1 MRVTLPMQHYG
12 WVTQEVLEAGPRP
25 NRRASRRP
33 AFWWTLGI
41 AYLVVFSLVATSAMV
56 VFAAQTVQ
64 ADRLYT
70 AVEASERAMGGVQTR
85 VREVFEKFD
94 AEDLTEAERA
104 ELVDELRVIAVEG
117 EVAIAEAGVRV
128 ADVRIWP
135 INTRLEQAREA
146 YLRHNVA
153 WVDYMARA
161 AEDPAEF
168 VSPQPEVN
176 ASFFDAR
183 IPLLRAIPGIDLLD
197 LQRRLDVIYA
207 EDDEQSNGSGGGT
220 DA

>member
-1 MRVTLPMQHYG
+1 MQQYG
-12 WVTQEVLEAGPRP
+12 WVTQEVLEVGSRV
-25 NRRASRRP
+25 NRRPSKSP

-41 AYLVVFSLVATSAMV
+41 SVLVVFSLVATSAMV

-64 ADRLYT
+64 ADRLFT
-70 AVEASERAMGGVQTR
+70 AVEASERAMGGVQDR
-85 VREVFEKFD
+85 VRGVFEQFD
-94 AEDLTEAERA
+94 DEDLTEAQRE
-104 ELVDELRVIAVEG
+104 ELVDELRVIAVDG
-117 EVAIAEAGVRV
+117 EVSIGEAGQRV

-135 INTRLEQAREA
+135 INSRLEQARSA
-146 YLRHNVA
+146 YLRHNAA

-161 AEDPAEF
+161 AEDPAQF

-183 IPLLRAIPGIDLLD
+183 IPLLRAIPAIDLLD

-207 EDDEQSNGSGGGT
+207 EDDDQGGGGGNGGGT
-220 DA
+220 EA

>member
-1 MRVTLPMQHYG
+1 MQQYG
-12 WVTQEVLEAGPRP
+12 WVTQEVLEAGSRV
-25 NRRASRRP
+25 NRRPSKSP

-41 AYLVVFSLVATSAMV
+41 SVLVVFSLVATAAMV

-64 ADRLYT
+64 ADRLFT
-70 AVEASERAMGGVQTR
+70 AVEASERAMGGVQDR
-85 VREVFEKFD
+85 VRGVFEQFD
-94 AEDLTEAERA
+94 DEDLTEAQRE
-104 ELVDELRVIAVEG
+104 ELVDELRVIAVDG
-117 EVAIAEAGVRV
+117 EVSIGEAGQRV

-135 INTRLEQAREA
+135 INSRLEQARSA
-146 YLRHNVA
+146 YLRHNAA

-161 AEDPAEF
+161 AEDPAQF

-183 IPLLRAIPGIDLLD
+183 IPLLRAIPAIDLLD

-207 EDDEQSNGSGGGT
+207 EDDDQGGGGGNGGGT
-220 DA
+220 EA

>member
-1 MRVTLPMQHYG
+1 M
-12 WVTQEVLEAGPRP
+12 TQEVLEAGSRV
-25 NRRASRRP
+25 NRRPSKSP

-41 AYLVVFSLVATSAMV
+41 SVLVVFSLVATAAMV

-64 ADRLYT
+64 ADRLFT
-70 AVEASERAMGGVQTR
+70 AVEASERAMGGVQDR
-85 VREVFEKFD
+85 VRGVFEQFD
-94 AEDLTEAERA
+94 DEDLTEAQRE
-104 ELVDELRVIAVEG
+104 ELVDELRVIAVDG
-117 EVAIAEAGVRV
+117 EVSIGEAGQRV

-135 INTRLEQAREA
+135 INSRLEQARSA
-146 YLRHNVA
+146 YLRHNAA

-161 AEDPAEF
+161 AEDPAQF

-183 IPLLRAIPGIDLLD
+183 IPLLRAIPAIDLLD

-207 EDDEQSNGSGGGT
+207 EDDDQGGGGGNGGGT
-220 DA
+220 EA

>member
-1 MRVTLPMQHYG
+1 MQHYG
-12 WVTQEVLEAGPRP
+12 QVTQEVLEAGSRA
-25 NRRASRRP
+25 NSRASRSP

-41 AYLVVFSLVATSAMV
+41 AYLVVFSLVATTALV
-56 VFAAQTVQ
+56 IFGAQTVQ

-85 VREVFEKFD
+85 VTEVFEQFD
-94 AEDLTEAERA
+94 AEDLTEADRE

-117 EVAIAEAGVRV
+117 EVAIAEAGERV

-135 INTRLEQAREA
+135 INSRLEQAREA
-146 YLRHNVA
+146 YLRHNTA

-183 IPLLRAIPGIDLLD
+183 IPLLRAIPALDLLD

-207 EDDEQSNGSGGGT
+207 EDEDQGGGGGNGGGT
-220 DA
+220 EA